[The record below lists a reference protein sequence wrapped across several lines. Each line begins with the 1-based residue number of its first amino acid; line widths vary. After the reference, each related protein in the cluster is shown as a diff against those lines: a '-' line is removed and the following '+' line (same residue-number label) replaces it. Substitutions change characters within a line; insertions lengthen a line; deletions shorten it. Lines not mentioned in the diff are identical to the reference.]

1 MEKPPV
7 SPTLRL
13 LSQEHRGGTQIT
25 DPSSSMGRKPSPL
38 APSPAKR
45 LLHTSQL
52 PAEQASSWPLAT
64 AAAPP
69 RTRSHT
75 ILTPQ
80 GWKGRTWSWG
90 NQGPGCMKVA
100 LSVFGPGPSGVWSRW
115 GWQGPQRTGTP
126 CSGLRTSF
134 KGLEAPWNQAQ
145 GQESRGRRP
154 HQAEGTVCT
163 KVQGGHTQG
172 TAHQERPWGP
182 PRERPRPGGELPG
195 QAHPTLMGPEGWHRA
210 GGHCRQE
217 GRGQG
222 GRRDAISA
230 DQAPA
235 PTALGEKRSFPQLRK
250 ILFAGRKKGNP
261 ESLYS
266 RPRCSHSLTV
276 GAGPPRPRGPSPTED
291 TRTPIPTRDPGGGPR
306 GLDRERNPPVHAKA
320 TPGDR
325 SHS

>member
-1 MEKPPV
+1 MGRHPRTHPQAEPRAPDPAPPPVSYWEPRSRNQGLHFPPWREIWALWQMPRVGVSVEKPPV

-64 AAAPP
+64 VAAPP

-80 GWKGRTWSWG
+80 GWKGPTWSWG
-90 NQGPGCMKVA
+90 NQGPGCVKVA
-100 LSVFGPGPSGVWSRW
+100 LSVFGPVPSGVWSRW

-126 CSGLRTSF
+126 RSGLGTSF
-134 KGLEAPWNQAQ
+134 KGMEAPWNQAQ
-145 GQESRGRRP
+145 DRRAGEGGHTRQTALCAQRSKVGTRRARP
-154 HQAEGTVCT
+154 HQELP
-163 KVQGGHTQG
+163 
-172 TAHQERPWGP
+172 RGP
-182 PRERPRPGGELPG
+182 PRGRPRPGGELPG
-195 QAHPTLMGPEGWHRA
+195 QAHPTLMGLEGWHGA

-222 GRRDAISA
+222 GRR
-230 DQAPA
+230 
-235 PTALGEKRSFPQLRK
+235 
-250 ILFAGRKKGNP
+250 GR
-261 ESLYS
+261 
-266 RPRCSHSLTV
+266 
-276 GAGPPRPRGPSPTED
+276 
-291 TRTPIPTRDPGGGPR
+291 PIC
-306 GLDRERNPPVHAKA
+306 
-320 TPGDR
+320 
-325 SHS
+325 